1 MEDRILMLD
10 GSNYLE
16 WEKIM
21 SAYLRSKGLW
31 QITSGGDVRPTPLDP
46 TADPKPSAANIA
58 ECNKEIADWDK
69 ENDKALGL
77 IQMKCTINL
86 STYDESTS
94 CSTWNGLKKAFA
106 TPTATAVFNDFQKLL
121 AIKVSGNKHP
131 GPEMDE
137 MWTLMERLKAN
148 QVDLPKFLRAFLLF
162 HALPSS
168 LGAVVTVQL
177 QTVAATD
184 LDFQSIRSVV
194 QLESERKTPS
204 LAHRLSAVKHKGPA
218 DPSFQQQKKH
228 NRSSAPAPE
237 APSGS
242 SDYKGKGKGK
252 TRRAFRGGK
261 KNKQQHFHSHIAD
274 AVLIDIPPTIVSQ
287 PSHAGP
293 MTTTI
298 ASFGKGSISY

>member
-1 MEDRILMLD
+1 MAAYVFNLTLTPTPFSDISYMSSKSTEDRIMMLD

-58 ECNKEIADWDK
+58 ERNKEIADWDK

-77 IQMKCTINL
+77 IQMKRTINL

-137 MWTLMERLKAN
+137 MWTLMERL
-148 QVDLPKFLRAFLLF
+148 QESLSLPHIIRLDSGGLR
-162 HALPSS
+162 
-168 LGAVVTVQL
+168 
-177 QTVAATD
+177 
-184 LDFQSIRSVV
+184 R
-194 QLESERKTPS
+194 TP
-204 LAHRLSAVKHKGPA
+204 P
-218 DPSFQQQKKH
+218 D
-228 NRSSAPAPE
+228 
-237 APSGS
+237 
-242 SDYKGKGKGK
+242 
-252 TRRAFRGGK
+252 
-261 KNKQQHFHSHIAD
+261 
-274 AVLIDIPPTIVSQ
+274 
-287 PSHAGP
+287 
-293 MTTTI
+293 
-298 ASFGKGSISY
+298 